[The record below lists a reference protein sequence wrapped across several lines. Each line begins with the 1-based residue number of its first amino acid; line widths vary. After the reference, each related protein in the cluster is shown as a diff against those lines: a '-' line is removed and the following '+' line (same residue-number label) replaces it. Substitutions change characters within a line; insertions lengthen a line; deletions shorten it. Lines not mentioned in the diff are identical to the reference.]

1 MRTTTTKKK
10 AAPKKAVAR
19 TPTTAKAML
28 DLLDRFFAGRAGYAQ
43 KEALWIVLSAL
54 RGPDDDNVILK
65 ELTTERIRGAA
76 FPRATKDQSSLV
88 GALVTQ
94 GVVNTAGRELQAG
107 SSHFRLHVVLAVEE
121 LRLMGRTV

>member
-54 RGPDDDNVILK
+54 RGPDDDNVVLK
-65 ELTTERIRGAA
+65 ELTTARIRTAA
-76 FPRATKDQSSLV
+76 FPRATRGRFSLLGATLSRGSVDLVEAEKYQGSDHFHRHVV
-88 GALVTQ
+88 GAVD
-94 GVVNTAGRELQAG
+94 
-107 SSHFRLHVVLAVEE
+107 E
-121 LRLMGRTV
+121 LRLMGRAV